1 MVRQQIPI
9 INIPVTCNLSTIATI
24 VYLIDIALNGRP
36 FTGFASSTIE
46 KTFRG
51 RLFKF
56 INGAVFI
63 DRNDSESK
71 QQGTHELA
79 LRIAHDQI
87 GLIFPEGTR
96 KNKDEEGKN
105 KFLLKFKLGTVS
117 IAQKT
122 GAPILPIAISY
133 EEKYSLVRIGKP
145 IFVKSVDDLQKKN
158 QELYDSISE
167 LKKENIDYVK
177 TMVKTKEGDL

>member
-1 MVRQQIPI
+1 M
-9 INIPVTCNLSTIATI
+9 
-24 VYLIDIALNGRP
+24 
-36 FTGFASSTIE
+36 
-46 KTFRG
+46 
-51 RLFKF
+51 
-56 INGAVFI
+56 
-63 DRNDSESK
+63 
-71 QQGTHELA
+71 
-79 LRIAHDQI
+79 
-87 GLIFPEGTR
+87 
-96 KNKDEEGKN
+96 
-105 KFLLKFKLGTVS
+105 KFKLGTVS